1 MTELLEILQSIS
13 QGLSVPLKQEHI
25 NFFEKVLVPLHKV
38 KNLST
43 FNTQLQNCVKI
54 YIEKQTGLGIPLIFG
69 LLKYWPITCPG
80 KEVIY
85 INEIEEI
92 LELLGN

>member
-1 MTELLEILQSIS
+1 
-13 QGLSVPLKQEHI
+13 
-25 NFFEKVLVPLHKV
+25 VLIPLHKV

-54 YIEKQTGLGIPLIFG
+54 YVEKQSDLGFALING
-69 LLKYWPITCPG
+69 LLKYWPITSPG

-85 INEIEEI
+85 INEIEEV
-92 LELLGN
+92 LELLGSNSESKFSKYGGTLLK